1 MKKILALFLAF
12 SVSLQIFGFSVYAS
26 DSGEET
32 AETQELTEEGAAQA
46 FTAEELA
53 EGSAA
58 ETPSEEVQDSLGIT
72 AP

>member
-32 AETQELTEEGAAQA
+32 AETQELT
-46 FTAEELA
+46 
-53 EGSAA
+53 
-58 ETPSEEVQDSLGIT
+58 
-72 AP
+72 